1 VLDLEVEDPNQQ
13 PDFPLIQAITCSNPN
28 GSYIAGDTLTFKIAF
43 ERKVKVIGS
52 GAGITFSGTGLGDTV
67 SKEALVIY
75 PHVPAESATLSF
87 TYTIGAGDSMTN
99 IRIDTI
105 DLPGSSIKDLYN
117 QTYAGTYTVTTLG
130 RPNLIVD
137 ARPPTITGYSPAYD
151 GIMTGPGRKTI
162 TLTFSESVFAETGG
176 LLQIRPYGSWYVPP
190 VLSSDDFSALN
201 QNTAL
206 TPADKEVLNWVD
218 SNGSPLGDPTDAGN
232 RKNYYTKNTHGLKIS
247 GASVVPD
254 LATKY
259 VLNFAMPLTGT
270 EIEPLRAVFNKAKWK
285 WQDIDATDSVVEI
298 NGETVTITL
307 PDALDKGREWELR
320 IAPNSF
326 RDGAGNTA
334 ASLDWGTY
342 RFWSPGTEAPVIRV
356 NRISYTG
363 ANPLVSPYT
372 QSLPHVDVPVRID
385 CETPGAVI
393 KYIKWSSATQTPT
406 PWTETTSVNKNIP
419 DTSVTDL
426 NGKFSNLLA
435 GTGLTTYSQPFY
447 AGDKFGT
454 TVSETAAQASGSTDP
469 FLRKARRDY
478 VAAIA
483 ERAGHGL
490 STCNSEGI
498 FKTVI
503 MFRKPFSTIS
513 AVSYPV
519 QRLRLS
525 GDNHD
530 LAGFPFP
537 QVALYDLLYGKDM
550 YRITNG
556 GDYDYL
562 WTSWEIV
569 DTWSHIKSYGYYGP
583 GGTISDVINER
594 PEVNTGYPGY
604 FDTSYG
610 MLAYRYNVKFW

>member
-43 ERKVKVIGS
+43 ERKVKVTAS
-52 GAGITFSGTGLGDTV
+52 GAGITFSGTGPGDTTI
-67 SKEALVIY
+67 KEAFVTY
-75 PHVPAESATLSF
+75 PHVPTESATLSF

-99 IRIDTI
+99 IQVNTI
-105 DLPGSSIKDLYN
+105 NLTGIKDLYN
-117 QTYAGTYTVTTLG
+117 QAYTGTYTATTLN

-137 ARPPTITGYSPAYD
+137 ARPPTIAGYSPANN
-151 GIMTGPGRKTI
+151 GIMTDSGRKTI

-176 LLQIRPYGSWYVPP
+176 LIQIRPYGNWHVPP

-206 TPADKEVLNWVD
+206 DDNDKKVLNWVD
-218 SNGSPLGDPTDAGN
+218 GNGSPLANPVTEQ
-232 RKNYYTKNTHGLKIS
+232 KNYYTKNTQGLQVVS
-247 GASVVPD
+247 GSVVPD
-254 LATKY
+254 LDTKY
-259 VLNFAMPLTGT
+259 VLNFAMPLTGS
-270 EIEPLRAVFNKAKWK
+270 EIAPLRAVFNKAKWK
-285 WQDIDATDSVVEI
+285 WQDIDATDSSIVI
-298 NGETVTITL
+298 SGGTVTITL

-342 RFWSPGTEAPVIRV
+342 NFWSPGTEAPVIRV

-363 ANPLVSPYT
+363 TDPRSSS

-393 KYIKWSSATQTPT
+393 RYIRWSGNTTQSAT
-406 PWTETTSVNKNIP
+406 WSETSREDRTIP

-426 NGKFSNLLA
+426 NGKFSNLLT

-447 AGDKFGT
+447 AGDVTGLGSIP
-454 TVSETAAQASGSTDP
+454 VLASTNTDSRL
-469 FLRKARRDY
+469 FKARKDY

-483 ERAGHGL
+483 ERTGHGL

-503 MFRKPFSTIS
+503 MFRIPYKDT
-513 AVSYPV
+513 VSYPLH
-519 QRLRLS
+519 RLRLS

-537 QVALYDLLYGKDM
+537 QVSLYDPLYGKDM
-550 YRITNG
+550 YRISAG
-556 GDYDYL
+556 GGNYNYL
-562 WTSWEIV
+562 WVSWEIV
-569 DTWSHIKSYGYYGP
+569 DEWSHIKSYGYNASGN
-583 GGTISDVINER
+583 SDVIDEIYNYL
-594 PEVNTGYPGY
+594 PNTL

-610 MLAYRYNVKFW
+610 MLVYRYQVKFW